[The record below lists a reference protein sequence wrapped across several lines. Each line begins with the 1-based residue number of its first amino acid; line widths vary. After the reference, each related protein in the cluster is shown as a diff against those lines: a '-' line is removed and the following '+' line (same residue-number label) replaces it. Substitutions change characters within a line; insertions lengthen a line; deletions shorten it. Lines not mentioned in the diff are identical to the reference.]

1 MSFMDQARIM
11 LPMSEK
17 EVLAIEPNTRF
28 TIWDG
33 NKPVGEYLVHIF
45 EMTDEI
51 YYSIE
56 EIIPHS
62 ENGIDLDWEE
72 RKTIFDGFCKENT
85 EEIIRLIATGE
96 DGTVKGKYIKVFSP
110 SFPLPKSWNPKF
122 LECHEM
128 WMKDGE
134 FQEKV
139 LDVIGEVTYDE
150 VMDAINK
157 GKSITYR
164 YINQEFYKG
173 SWRNSGGRISY
184 GQIFADGE
192 NLGWYVNH
200 PKCTYKKLED
210 GRTIRIEKDVID
222 YDILNNA
229 YKLGIHRTRGLFCW
243 IKRAE

>member
-1 MSFMDQARIM
+1 MDQARIR
-11 LPMSEK
+11 LPMEEK
-17 EVLAIEPNTRF
+17 LDVEEYTRF

-33 NKPVGEYLVHIF
+33 NKPTGEYMITEF
-45 EMTDEI
+45 EMIDEI
-51 YYSIE
+51 YYTII

-62 ENGIDLDWEE
+62 QDGINLDWEE
-72 RKTIFDGFCKENT
+72 RKSIFDGFCKENT
-85 EEIIRLIATGE
+85 KEIIDVLVTGE
-96 DGTVKGKYIKVFSP
+96 DGYVKGKYIKVLSP

-128 WMKDGE
+128 WMHDGE

-139 LDVIGEVTYDE
+139 LDVLGEVTYDQ
-150 VMDAINK
+150 VMDAIND
-157 GKSITYR
+157 GKTITYR

-173 SWRNSGGRISY
+173 SWKNSGGRISY

-192 NLGWYVNH
+192 NIGWYVVH

-210 GRTIRIEKDVID
+210 GRTIRVEKDVID

-229 YKLGIHRTRGLFCW
+229 YKLGIHRTKGLFCW
-243 IKRAE
+243 IKRTE

>member
-1 MSFMDQARIM
+1 MRDWAEFRTPQESRLDV
-11 LPMSEK
+11 EH
-17 EVLAIEPNTRF
+17 NTRF
-28 TIWDG
+28 SIWDG
-33 NKPVGEYLVHIF
+33 NRPLGEYLVHIF
-45 EMTDEI
+45 EMPSEVFHE
-51 YYSIE
+51 IE
-56 EIIPHS
+56 EVIPHS
-62 ENGIDLDWEE
+62 EDGVNLDWEE
-72 RKTIFDGFCKENT
+72 VKVIREGFCKDHC
-85 EEIIRLIATGE
+85 EEILKVIETGE
-96 DGTVKGKYIKVFSP
+96 DGYVDGKYIKVFP
-110 SFPLPKSWNPKF
+110 ASFPLPKSFNPKF
-122 LECHEM
+122 LECHER
-128 WMKDGE
+128 WMKEGE
-134 FQEKV
+134 FEEKV

-210 GRTIRIEKDVID
+210 GRTIRVEKDVID

-243 IKRAE
+243 IKRE